1 MPVDRSNLTGVA
13 LVLLAGI
20 LWGAMG
26 TSVQYLFSSGAFE
39 TPLELV
45 TLRQLCAGSLFVLV
59 MSLVRPRAIWR
70 LWTDRRMVI
79 DAAVS
84 GALLF
89 GAHNAFFESIYY
101 SNAGTGAILLVT
113 VPLWCGL
120 WSAIVNRS
128 PVPRLEIA
136 CFLLAAAGVSLIV
149 TDGDFSGL
157 VFSPMAIVWGLVS
170 SIMAAAYNIQ
180 SKRLVARA
188 GVVPALA
195 WGLVFGGVWASVFCN
210 PLSISAE
217 WTAASAG
224 AFAFLVLFGT
234 MFAFWS
240 FLAGLRHVSPVVAGC
255 STAPSR
261 LRAIS
266 SRCSFWATC
275 SASGRPRASRLSSPT
290 WRSWPSGRIERMLC
304 QLNFMRWAAIVMRTG
319 WEKACRLL

>member
-1 MPVDRSNLTGVA
+1 MPVDRSNLAGVA

-70 LWTDRRMVI
+70 LWTDRGMVI

-195 WGLVFGGVWASVFCN
+195 WGLVEC
-210 PLSISAE
+210 
-217 WTAASAG
+217 TY
-224 AFAFLVLFGT
+224 VL
-234 MFAFWS
+234 
-240 FLAGLRHVSPVVAGC
+240 
-255 STAPSR
+255 
-261 LRAIS
+261 
-266 SRCSFWATC
+266 
-275 SASGRPRASRLSSPT
+275 
-290 WRSWPSGRIERMLC
+290 
-304 QLNFMRWAAIVMRTG
+304 
-319 WEKACRLL
+319 

>member
-1 MPVDRSNLTGVA
+1 MPVDRSNLTGVG

-26 TSVQYLFSSGAFE
+26 TSVQYLFSSGAFK

-59 MSLVRPRAIWR
+59 MSLVRPQAIWK

-101 SNAGTGAILLVT
+101 SNAGTGAIMLVT
-113 VPLWCGL
+113 VPLWCGI
-120 WSAIVNRS
+120 WSAIVNRK

-149 TDGDFSGL
+149 TDGNFSSL
-157 VFSPMAIVWGLVS
+157 VFSPMAIVWGLAS
-170 SIMAAAYNIQ
+170 ALLAAAYNIQ
-180 SKRLVARA
+180 SKQLIARA
-188 GVVPALA
+188 GVMSALA

-240 FLAGLRHVSPVVAGC
+240 FLAGLRHVSPVVAGLLN
-255 STAPSR
+255 SAEPLSGYFFSM
-261 LRAIS
+261 LLLGDILG
-266 SRCSFWATC
+266 FWQIAGI
-275 SASGRPRASRLSSPT
+275 ALVIA
-290 WRSWPSGRIERMLC
+290 
-304 QLNFMRWAAIVMRTG
+304 NVA
-319 WEKACRLL
+319 LLAFRKN

>member
-195 WGLVFGGVWASVFCN
+195 WGLGVRLLQSALDFGRMDRGV
-210 PLSISAE
+210 
-217 WTAASAG
+217 
-224 AFAFLVLFGT
+224 
-234 MFAFWS
+234 
-240 FLAGLRHVSPVVAGC
+240 RR
-255 STAPSR
+255 R
-261 LRAIS
+261 LRL
-266 SRCSFWATC
+266 SRSIRHDVCLLELSRGPEARLARGGGAAQQRRAACGLFLLDAL
-275 SASGRPRASRLSSPT
+275 SGRRA
-290 WRSWPSGRIERMLC
+290 
-304 QLNFMRWAAIVMRTG
+304 
-319 WEKACRLL
+319 RLLADRGHRACHRQRGAPGLQEELSECFVNSTS

>member
-120 WSAIVNRS
+120 WSAIVNRR
-128 PVPRLEIA
+128 PVP
-136 CFLLAAAGVSLIV
+136 
-149 TDGDFSGL
+149 
-157 VFSPMAIVWGLVS
+157 
-170 SIMAAAYNIQ
+170 
-180 SKRLVARA
+180 
-188 GVVPALA
+188 
-195 WGLVFGGVWASVFCN
+195 
-210 PLSISAE
+210 
-217 WTAASAG
+217 
-224 AFAFLVLFGT
+224 AF
-234 MFAFWS
+234 
-240 FLAGLRHVSPVVAGC
+240 
-255 STAPSR
+255 
-261 LRAIS
+261 
-266 SRCSFWATC
+266 
-275 SASGRPRASRLSSPT
+275 
-290 WRSWPSGRIERMLC
+290 E
-304 QLNFMRWAAIVMRTG
+304 
-319 WEKACRLL
+319 

>member
-1 MPVDRSNLTGVA
+1 MPVDRSNLAGVA

-84 GALLF
+84 GALL
-89 GAHNAFFESIYY
+89 
-101 SNAGTGAILLVT
+101 LVT

-120 WSAIVNRS
+120 WSAIVNRR

-170 SIMAAAYNIQ
+170 SFMAAAYNIQ

-240 FLAGLRHVSPVVAGC
+240 FLAGLRHVSPVVAGLLN
-255 STAPSR
+255 SAEPLAGYFFSMLFLGDVLGFWQTAGIA
-261 LRAIS
+261 LVIANV
-266 SRCSFWATC
+266 A
-275 SASGRPRASRLSSPT
+275 
-290 WRSWPSGRIERMLC
+290 
-304 QLNFMRWAAIVMRTG
+304 
-319 WEKACRLL
+319 LLAFRKN

>member
-1 MPVDRSNLTGVA
+1 VENHADFIFFMPVDRSNLTGVA

-120 WSAIVNRS
+120 WSAIVNRR

-170 SIMAAAYNIQ
+170 SFMAAAYNIQ

-188 GVVPALA
+188 G
-195 WGLVFGGVWASVFCN
+195 
-210 PLSISAE
+210 
-217 WTAASAG
+217 
-224 AFAFLVLFGT
+224 FLVLFGT

-240 FLAGLRHVSPVVAGC
+240 FLAGLRHVSPVVAGLLN
-255 STAPSR
+255 SAEPLAGYFFSMLFLGDVLGFWQTAGIA
-261 LRAIS
+261 LVIANV
-266 SRCSFWATC
+266 A
-275 SASGRPRASRLSSPT
+275 
-290 WRSWPSGRIERMLC
+290 
-304 QLNFMRWAAIVMRTG
+304 
-319 WEKACRLL
+319 LLAFRKN

>member
-120 WSAIVNRS
+120 WSAIVNRR

-170 SIMAAAYNIQ
+170 S
-180 SKRLVARA
+180 
-188 GVVPALA
+188 
-195 WGLVFGGVWASVFCN
+195 FGGVWASVFCN

-240 FLAGLRHVSPVVAGC
+240 FLAGLRHVSPVVAGLLN
-255 STAPSR
+255 SAEPLAGYFFSMLFLGDVLGFWQTAGIA
-261 LRAIS
+261 LVIANV
-266 SRCSFWATC
+266 A
-275 SASGRPRASRLSSPT
+275 
-290 WRSWPSGRIERMLC
+290 
-304 QLNFMRWAAIVMRTG
+304 
-319 WEKACRLL
+319 LLAFRKN

>member
-59 MSLVRPRAIWR
+59 MSLVRPQAIWR

-89 GAHNAFFESIYY
+89 GAHNAFFESIFY

-120 WSAIVNRS
+120 WSAIVNRR

-149 TDGDFSGL
+149 TDGDLSGL

-170 SIMAAAYNIQ
+170 SFMPPPTTSSPSA
-180 SKRLVARA
+180 SSPARA
-188 GVVPALA
+188 SCPRLR
-195 WGLVFGGVWASVFCN
+195 GVWS
-210 PLSISAE
+210 SA
-217 WTAASAG
+217 
-224 AFAFLVLFGT
+224 
-234 MFAFWS
+234 
-240 FLAGLRHVSPVVAGC
+240 
-255 STAPSR
+255 
-261 LRAIS
+261 
-266 SRCSFWATC
+266 
-275 SASGRPRASRLSSPT
+275 ASGRPSSAIRSRFRPNGPRRPQAPSPFSFYSA
-290 WRSWPSGRIERMLC
+290 RCSPSGAFLR
-304 QLNFMRWAAIVMRTG
+304 A
-319 WEKACRLL
+319 

>member
-136 CFLLAAAGVSLIV
+136 CFLL
-149 TDGDFSGL
+149 
-157 VFSPMAIVWGLVS
+157 
-170 SIMAAAYNIQ
+170 
-180 SKRLVARA
+180 
-188 GVVPALA
+188 
-195 WGLVFGGVWASVFCN
+195 
-210 PLSISAE
+210 
-217 WTAASAG
+217 
-224 AFAFLVLFGT
+224 
-234 MFAFWS
+234 
-240 FLAGLRHVSPVVAGC
+240 LAGLRHVSPVVAGLLN
-255 STAPSR
+255 SAEPLAGYFFSMLFLGDVLGFWQTAGIA
-261 LRAIS
+261 LVIANV
-266 SRCSFWATC
+266 A
-275 SASGRPRASRLSSPT
+275 
-290 WRSWPSGRIERMLC
+290 
-304 QLNFMRWAAIVMRTG
+304 
-319 WEKACRLL
+319 LLAFRKN

>member
-188 GVVPALA
+188 GRCARACV
-195 WGLVFGGVWASVFCN
+195 GS
-210 PLSISAE
+210 
-217 WTAASAG
+217 
-224 AFAFLVLFGT
+224 
-234 MFAFWS
+234 
-240 FLAGLRHVSPVVAGC
+240 GLRRRLGVRLLQSALDFGRMDRGVRR
-255 STAPSR
+255 R
-261 LRAIS
+261 LRL
-266 SRCSFWATC
+266 SRSIRHDVCLLELSRGPEARLARGGGAAQQRRAACGLFLLDAL
-275 SASGRPRASRLSSPT
+275 SGRRA
-290 WRSWPSGRIERMLC
+290 
-304 QLNFMRWAAIVMRTG
+304 
-319 WEKACRLL
+319 RLLADRGHRACHRQRGAPGLQEELSECFVNSTS

>member
-1 MPVDRSNLTGVA
+1 MPVDRSNLAGVA

-120 WSAIVNRS
+120 WSAIVNRR

-170 SIMAAAYNIQ
+170 SFMAAAYNIQ
-180 SKRLVARA
+180 QRFVCFSD
-188 GVVPALA
+188 
-195 WGLVFGGVWASVFCN
+195 
-210 PLSISAE
+210 
-217 WTAASAG
+217 
-224 AFAFLVLFGT
+224 
-234 MFAFWS
+234 
-240 FLAGLRHVSPVVAGC
+240 
-255 STAPSR
+255 
-261 LRAIS
+261 
-266 SRCSFWATC
+266 RCL
-275 SASGRPRASRLSSPT
+275 PP
-290 WRSWPSGRIERMLC
+290 
-304 QLNFMRWAAIVMRTG
+304 
-319 WEKACRLL
+319 

>member
-1 MPVDRSNLTGVA
+1 MPVDRSNLAGVA

-101 SNAGTGAILLVT
+101 SNAGTGAILL
-113 VPLWCGL
+113 
-120 WSAIVNRS
+120 
-128 PVPRLEIA
+128 
-136 CFLLAAAGVSLIV
+136 AAAGVSLIV

-170 SIMAAAYNIQ
+170 SFMAAAYNIQ

-240 FLAGLRHVSPVVAGC
+240 FLAGLRHVSPVVAGLLN
-255 STAPSR
+255 SAEPLAGYFLVHLGSPWNAALTFKKKYR
-261 LRAIS
+261 S
-266 SRCSFWATC
+266 SRK
-275 SASGRPRASRLSSPT
+275 P
-290 WRSWPSGRIERMLC
+290 
-304 QLNFMRWAAIVMRTG
+304 
-319 WEKACRLL
+319 